1 MPCNFQWGMC
11 DYRQDT
17 GVDFD
22 WLRQNGSSSAE
33 GTGTGPAVDHS
44 SGTTQ
49 GKHWIVLGSR
59 SEN

>member
-11 DYRQDT
+11 GYQQDT

-49 GKHWIVLGSR
+49 GKHWIVL
-59 SEN
+59 